1 MQNAETTV
9 CACGTV
15 QAQGTTSTESSP
27 LTVTAHITL
36 YRASEARL
44 DREEIG
50 QCRTADAA
58 GGFAAAQDTATP
70 SAEVKKVCYPR
81 RSLYP
86 DQETSVKYNFRNNTS
101 SSSDT
106 TWNKRGRYRQS
117 DHTYTN
123 MQIMSLEALRR
134 SP

>member
-50 QCRTADAA
+50 QRCSAALHMQRGDLQRLKTPPRLLQRLRKCVIDGETLPGTSEEDIVSRT
-58 GGFAAAQDTATP
+58 T
-70 SAEVKKVCYPR
+70 
-81 RSLYP
+81 
-86 DQETSVKYNFRNNTS
+86 
-101 SSSDT
+101 
-106 TWNKRGRYRQS
+106 
-117 DHTYTN
+117 HTTN